1 MGRPQPGA
9 RRPETG
15 SQPRCGGRRDH
26 HAAPTLVVTR
36 TGSPPR
42 TRSRARN
49 NRPGTISLASERL
62 TADAIRAHG
71 GLRRGGLGRAAAALE
86 VVLDDGLPAR
96 LEASGEQ
103 ILERAAEQHA
113 PQGSPSSPPIAST
126 SRPNGSIAGPRRS
139 AMASSNAPRH
149 AAPPANRIRPERSDP
164 VGMAVPLRRPPVFG
178 DDPRH
183 GGLRDAEDPRH
194 LGGRLT
200 SREDALG
207 DLGALL

>member
-86 VVLDDGLPAR
+86 VVLDDGLPAERSERDAAIADAYR
-96 LEASGEQ
+96 LYLDTALAEPAVATVITFGLSDRYTWLQEDYPRDDGE
-103 ILERAAEQHA
+103 
-113 PQGSPSSPPIAST
+113 
-126 SRPNGSIAGPRRS
+126 PRR
-139 AMASSNAPRH
+139 PLPFDDKLQPKH
-149 AAPPANRIRPERSDP
+149 AY
-164 VGMAVPLRRPPVFG
+164 
-178 DDPRH
+178 
-183 GGLRDAEDPRH
+183 
-194 LGGRLT
+194 
-200 SREDALG
+200 DALAS
-207 DLGALL
+207 ALAEAIDREPLWHIPRQG